1 MGRRVG
7 RKEGR
12 IVFGEYDGSTILVFP
27 ESFFSSSSFDIFS
40 RCHNQTTYSA
50 ATAPKQSIASTRE
63 GRSEAYHQLGKA
75 EPMTAV
81 EPQKRSIASTRED
94 AAAWRSV
101 VRILH
106 RFFSSFSSFI
116 VLLLLYFAFVS
127 ISLQEDMALSYSA
140 ATVESYRIIQ

>member
-116 VLLLLYFAFVS
+116 VLLLRLLLS
-127 ISLQEDMALSYSA
+127 LSYQS
-140 ATVESYRIIQ
+140 VLRKI